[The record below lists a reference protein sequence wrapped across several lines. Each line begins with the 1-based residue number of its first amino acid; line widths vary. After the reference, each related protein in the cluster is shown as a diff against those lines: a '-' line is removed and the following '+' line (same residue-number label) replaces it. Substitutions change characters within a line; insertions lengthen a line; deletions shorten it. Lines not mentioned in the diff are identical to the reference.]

1 MSKAPQTNNPAGGRP
16 VGSPP
21 RLTGA
26 GTKVP
31 DSAASPP
38 ETAVYSQSGVTGKDR
53 PTTPFE
59 GSIGPETKA
68 AVRATRSVLK
78 AIAEVEQRRRARR
91 GSVKADFE
99 AAVIAVLCAAAVDLL
114 ERGGQGFR

>member
-1 MSKAPQTNNPAGGRP
+1 M
-16 VGSPP
+16 
-21 RLTGA
+21 
-26 GTKVP
+26 
-31 DSAASPP
+31 
-38 ETAVYSQSGVTGKDR
+38 
-53 PTTPFE
+53 
-59 GSIGPETKA
+59 
-68 AVRATRSVLK
+68 RATRSVLK